1 MSNKNPIK
9 TGCELRCSGRG
20 YAASV
25 TCRLTQGNGQSP
37 AHFAYEAMGA
47 ESVVINECMASTTM
61 KTSIQM
67 A

>member
-20 YAASV
+20 YATSV
-25 TCRLTQGNGQSP
+25 TCRLTQSNGQSP

-47 ESVVINECMASTTM
+47 ESVVINECMTSTTM
-61 KTSIQM
+61 KTPIQT